1 MEDLNT
7 IDGIL
12 NTYTSPEPGKGLPPV
27 AVELLPKLGLKGKQG
42 GDGMTVFAG
51 HDSGIPFVFGEAT
64 ELVPRFNDKGFQI
77 GVKER
82 KYEYVQ
88 YFISRGEKPIHR
100 IKQRP
105 DLVEFDPESGDIVGG
120 KLVREFLRFREGKQM
135 EGTWIRSWDK
145 LSPEHGTMLERAGIA
160 TVEQFASMP
169 KNRILSEFP
178 QGIVEAHDLAV
189 HFVNVELETKKK
201 FAAME
206 AELASLRE
214 LVANQQEHE
223 KKTASKAKAKTKTRR
238 RAK

>member
-12 NTYTSPEPGKGLPPV
+12 NTFGAELPPV
-27 AVELLPKLGLKGKQG
+27 AVEMLPKLNLRPQQNGN
-42 GDGMTVFAG
+42 GMTVFAG
-51 HDSGIPFVFGEAT
+51 HDHGVPFVFGEAI

-77 GVKER
+77 GVREN

-88 YFISRGEKPIHR
+88 YFVSRGEKPIHR

-105 DLVEFDPESGDIVGG
+105 DLVEFDPDNGDVVGG

-160 TVEQFASMP
+160 TVEQFASLP
-169 KNRILSEFP
+169 KNKVLSEFP
-178 QGIVEAHDLAV
+178 SGIVEAHDLAV
-189 HFVNVELETKKK
+189 HFVNVELETKKR

-206 AELASLRE
+206 AELNSLRE
-214 LVANQQEHE
+214 LVKNREEHKE
-223 KKTASKAKAKTKTRR
+223 EPKTKAKSKAKR